1 MIYPSHYDGFEFY
14 WGWSGLVMS
23 LSSNAQRLMN
33 VTTTVAAT
41 VLLGVLL
48 AGCGDASD
56 SLADDRAPHFVVPDA
71 SGQQVALST
80 LLEDQAG
87 VVLVFYRGFF

>member
-1 MIYPSHYDGFEFY
+1 M
-14 WGWSGLVMS
+14 
-23 LSSNAQRLMN
+23 
-33 VTTTVAAT
+33 
-41 VLLGVLL
+41 LL
-48 AGCGDASD
+48 AGCGDASE
-56 SLADDRAPHFVVPDA
+56 SLAEDWAPHFVVPDA